1 MASSE
6 GTTSGFPPVV
16 GEHARVLILGTL
28 PSRRSLELSQYY
40 GHPRNAFW
48 RIMGVLFDAGP
59 DVPYDERTRRVA
71 AAGVAIWDVLDA
83 SVRPGSMDAA
93 IDLSTARAN
102 DFAAFL
108 ASRPDIR
115 LVCFNGKT
123 AESLFRRLVA
133 PNLEKGSNVQRF
145 ETLPSTSPAFAA
157 MSFEEKLE
165 RWKIILAATHGK
177 GEDQ

>member
-6 GTTSGFPPVV
+6 GSTSGFPPVV
-16 GEHARVLILGTL
+16 GAQARVLILGTL

-48 RIMGVLFDAGP
+48 RIMGVLFGAGP
-59 DVPYDERTRRVA
+59 EVPYAERTRRVA
-71 AAGVAIWDVLDA
+71 AAGVAIWDVLAA

-93 IDLSTARAN
+93 IDLATASAN
-102 DFAAFL
+102 DIEGFL
-108 ASRPDIR
+108 GSHPYIR
-115 LVCFNGKT
+115 LVCFNGRT

-133 PNLEKGSNVQRF
+133 PNLEKGSNVPRY

-165 RWKIILAATHGK
+165 RWKVILAETNKK
-177 GEDQ
+177 GESA